1 MSYHNGPRIVTDGLI
16 VCLDAAHSRSYP
28 GSGSSWFDLSGNN
41 YTFNIGGGT
50 YSGANKSIAYNGAYT
65 NGYESI
71 TNSVPFSN
79 NWTISVFGK
88 PTNTIDSLSNCA
100 SGSMTVF
107 SKEDGGTG
115 FGLSYVYYSAVNYR
129 LSATIAINPSS
140 PNFIYINKVITG
152 TEFEI
157 INRVHLYTL
166 RCSYN
171 AATNTTTGTSFMNGI
186 QLQTGSITNGGPPIS
201 PLGQFRIGGRSN
213 NCSNGSFKGNLY
225 SVYVHNR
232 ALSNSEILQNY
243 NALKGR
249 FQV

>member
-41 YTFNIGGGT
+41 YTFNIGGGS
-50 YSGANKSIAYNGAYT
+50 YSNNSIVYNGAYT

-88 PTNTIDSLSNCA
+88 PTSMFDSLSNCA

-107 SKEDGGTG
+107 SKEAGGTG
-115 FGLSYVYYSAVNYR
+115 HSMAYTYYSASNYR
-129 LSATIAINPSS
+129 LNATIAINPSS
-140 PNFIYINKVITG
+140 PNFIYINRVITG
-152 TEFEI
+152 TELEI
-157 INRVHLYTL
+157 INRAYLYTL

-171 AATNTTTGTSFMNGI
+171 ATTNTTTGTTFVNGI
-186 QLQTGSITNGGPPIS
+186 QLSSNSITNGGPPIS
-201 PLGQFRIGGRSN
+201 PDGQFRIGGRTN
-213 NCSNGSFKGNLY
+213 NCNNGSFKGNLY

-243 NALKGR
+243 NAIKGR